1 MSFSKL
7 KSKPLE
13 LLYGVIMT
21 SRKSESV
28 KLFRI
33 IKQEWIETDEERKL
47 YQIMSEL
54 VDKGEE
60 VNLLTVGTKAMKQE
74 GGSKMT
80 IYASKLTSLPMGID
94 YHNVGHIIE
103 MIRYNHVTKGAR
115 DTMLEIH
122 SIVSVDDIDF
132 DKYIK
137 TLNDAIVHFNKEVY
151 VEENGL
157 TDVIKDVLDRHDR
170 ARMGDLGGI
179 LLGYKNMN
187 KDVILEP
194 VDMMVVGARPAMGKT
209 SFGVAT
215 LCQLVFHEKRKV
227 AYFNLEMSNNQI
239 MRRIIANLTG
249 IDSNKIK
256 YGQCS
261 SDELMQI
268 HQVIS
273 LPEMKNITLYEG
285 SQTVQQIK
293 MKVMEL
299 KHSEKVDVF
308 IVDYLQKIA
317 PEKGKTR
324 YEQVTE
330 ASNGLKYISQNMKVP
345 CIALAQLGRDA
356 GKSGNRPILPDLR
369 ESGEIEQD
377 ASIVAF
383 LHRPEYYG
391 HETDEFGN
399 STEGK
404 AEFIIAKNRE
414 GDTPILKF
422 NVDLKT
428 SQWTDA
434 DTERHQ
440 FTQSAPIE
448 AYRGFHDD
456 NPF

>member
-1 MSFSKL
+1 MSFEKIS
-7 KSKPLE
+7 SKPLE
-13 LLYGVIMT
+13 LLFGIIMT
-21 SRKSESV
+21 SRKDESAR
-28 KLFRI
+28 LFRV
-33 IKQEWIETDEERKL
+33 IKQEWLETEEQKQL
-47 YQIMSEL
+47 YQLMSEL
-54 VDKGEE
+54 FDTGEE
-60 VNLLTVGTKAMKQE
+60 VNLLTVGTTSMKKE
-74 GGSKMT
+74 GGKKLV
-80 IYASKLTSLPMGID
+80 IYASKLTGVPAGID
-94 YHNVGHIIE
+94 YHNVGHVIE
-103 MIRYNHVTKGAR
+103 MIRYNYVSKGAKE
-115 DTMLEIH
+115 TMLELH
-122 SIVSVDDIDF
+122 RIVSSDDIDF
-132 DKYIK
+132 DKYID
-137 TLNDAIVHFNKEVY
+137 LMNNAIVKFNKEVY

-157 TDVIKDVLDRHDR
+157 TDVIRDVLDRHDR

-179 LLGYKNMN
+179 LLGFKNLN

-209 SFGVAT
+209 SFGVAA

-268 HQVIS
+268 HRVIS
-273 LPEMKNITLYEG
+273 MPEMKNITLYEG
-285 SQTVQQIK
+285 SQTIQQMK
-293 MKVMEL
+293 MKLTEL
-299 KHSEKVDVF
+299 KHSDKVEVF

-317 PEKGKTR
+317 PERGKTR

-330 ASNGLKYISQNMKVP
+330 ASNGIKYISQNMKIP

-356 GKSGNRPILPDLR
+356 GKSGSRPILPDLR

-391 HETDEFGN
+391 HDTDENGQ

-428 SQWTDA
+428 SQWTEDG
-434 DTERHQ
+434 EQRHQ
-440 FTQSAPIE
+440 FQQVET
-448 AYRGFHDD
+448 YRGFHED